1 MSIPLLEVV
10 LGLTLILVLKWIW
23 RRKQDLQKLQ
33 KLGYSVPPVSF
44 IGGNL
49 IELFTRYVTDMKV
62 CLSRELLHFWK
73 PCFLVDNR
81 HHPQGRSFFRFSRN
95 FPFSFVDILMKSAEL
110 LSCWKFETILFF
122 RHWVYHNLNFPYFNK
137 RNIVAIKYLAFEKQW
152 IMSYLHI
159 FF

>member
-1 MSIPLLEVV
+1 MSIPLFEVV

-62 CLSRELLHFWK
+62 CLSRELLLFWK
-73 PCFLVDNR
+73 PCFFVDNR

-95 FPFSFVDILMKSAEL
+95 FPKFSFFLCWHFDEISWITEL
-110 LSCWKFETILFF
+110 SVWKFETVPIFNDLEFKLKF
-122 RHWVYHNLNFPYFNK
+122 RWNKYFYCQIC
-137 RNIVAIKYLAFEKQW
+137 IVSF
-152 IMSYLHI
+152 
-159 FF
+159 

>member
-49 IELFTRYVTDMKV
+49 IELFS
-62 CLSRELLHFWK
+62 LSRDLLFLKNLYFGRHF
-73 PCFLVDNR
+73 
-81 HHPQGRSFFRFSRN
+81 
-95 FPFSFVDILMKSAEL
+95 DI
-110 LSCWKFETILFF
+110 
-122 RHWVYHNLNFPYFNK
+122 
-137 RNIVAIKYLAFEKQW
+137 IVLT
-152 IMSYLHI
+152 I
-159 FF
+159 FFHYFHPFFVRSPV

>member
-49 IELFTRYVTDMKV
+49 IELFS
-62 CLSRELLHFWK
+62 LSRDLL
-73 PCFLVDNR
+73 FL
-81 HHPQGRSFFRFSRN
+81 
-95 FPFSFVDILMKSAEL
+95 K
-110 LSCWKFETILFF
+110 
-122 RHWVYHNLNFPYFNK
+122 NLYFG
-137 RNIVAIKYLAFEKQW
+137 
-152 IMSYLHI
+152 
-159 FF
+159 

>member
-49 IELFTRYVTDMKV
+49 IELFTRYMTNMKV
-62 CLSRELLHFWK
+62 Q
-73 PCFLVDNR
+73 PNLVI
-81 HHPQGRSFFRFSRN
+81 RN
-95 FPFSFVDILMKSAEL
+95 FWSP
-110 LSCWKFETILFF
+110 
-122 RHWVYHNLNFPYFNK
+122 
-137 RNIVAIKYLAFEKQW
+137 
-152 IMSYLHI
+152 
-159 FF
+159 

>member
-62 CLSRELLHFWK
+62 SMFK
-73 PCFLVDNR
+73 PSTSSFLKKNS
-81 HHPQGRSFFRFSRN
+81 GFFRFSRN

-110 LSCWKFETILFF
+110 LSCWKFETVLFF
-122 RHWVYHNLNFPYFNK
+122 RHWVYRNSNFPYFNK
-137 RNIVAIKYLAFEKQW
+137 KMLLLSNIYFLKN
-152 IMSYLHI
+152 SD
-159 FF
+159 

>member
-62 CLSRELLHFWK
+62 CLSRVLLLFWK
-73 PCFLVDNR
+73 KLRFF
-81 HHPQGRSFFRFSRN
+81 QIFKKFSFFLCWHFDEISWITERLKVWNCSN
-95 FPFSFVDILMKSAEL
+95 FQWFRIQTKVSMKNIFL
-110 LSCWKFETILFF
+110 LSSMYC
-122 RHWVYHNLNFPYFNK
+122 
-137 RNIVAIKYLAFEKQW
+137 
-152 IMSYLHI
+152 
-159 FF
+159 